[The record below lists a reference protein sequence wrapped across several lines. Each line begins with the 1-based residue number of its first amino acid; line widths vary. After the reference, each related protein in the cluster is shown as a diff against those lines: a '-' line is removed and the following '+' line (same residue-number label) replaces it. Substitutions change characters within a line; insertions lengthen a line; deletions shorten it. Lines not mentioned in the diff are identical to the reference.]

1 MESRMIEI
9 RNKVF
14 NRVKNKD
21 IFEFGDIAREEYY
34 YCVGRSIAILN
45 KYSVFKENITKYLNA
60 RDVSNLKFL
69 KRNLLK
75 SYMRDFLNTIE
86 EYSMEWN
93 IIAVT
98 YSYEPDSYE
107 EADKDILLYGYL
119 DIYKHIND

>member
-21 IFEFGDIAREEYY
+21 IFEFGDITREEYY
-34 YCVGRSIAILN
+34 YCVGRSISILN
-45 KYSVFKENITKYLNA
+45 KYSVFKESITKYLNC
-60 RDVSNLKFL
+60 RNIENLK
-69 KRNLLK
+69 LLK
-75 SYMRDFLNTIE
+75 LNLFESYTRNPLKSIE
-86 EYSMEWN
+86 AYSMEWN

-107 EADKDILLYGYL
+107 KDDKQVLIYGYL